1 MTELPWDWSDFNS
14 LSDNGIIEFDENNI
28 ISKIDSNTI
37 GFARVKFKIGS
48 VVYQKARA
56 EGIIDGFKELNTLFD
71 FIRVVEVL
79 MNSALWRRQ
88 NSPDLTKFE
97 PETVDFLKICYWYN
111 NLKKIRT
118 VEHRRKE
125 LRSRLSKE
133 LEKMY
138 FVNWQTICA
147 NIAL

>member
-56 EGIIDGFKELNTLFD
+56 EGIIDGFKELNTFFD

-88 NSPDLTKFE
+88 NSPDLTKF
-97 PETVDFLKICYWYN
+97 
-111 NLKKIRT
+111 
-118 VEHRRKE
+118 
-125 LRSRLSKE
+125 
-133 LEKMY
+133 
-138 FVNWQTICA
+138 
-147 NIAL
+147 